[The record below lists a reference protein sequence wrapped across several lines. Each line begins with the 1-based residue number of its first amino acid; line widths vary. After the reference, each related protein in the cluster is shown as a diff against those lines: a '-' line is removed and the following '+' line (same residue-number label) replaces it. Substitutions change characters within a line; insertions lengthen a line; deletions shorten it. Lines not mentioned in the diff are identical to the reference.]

1 MYIDV
6 VVHGLDFPS
15 ASTPRRVCRG
25 SHVEAQEQVV
35 TFSFL

>member
-6 VVHGLDFPS
+6 VMHGLAFPS
-15 ASTPRRVCRG
+15 ASTLRRVCLG